1 MTEDR
6 FATEP
11 ALWRSVGRGA
21 ALGLAIGIAI
31 ELIALLGHSETA
43 PVLVLGVPIAVLAL
57 LQLVRASITETPPP
71 DPVTEP
77 RPTVVRTE
85 YFARLRQ
92 LERRLDSASTDP
104 YKFEWSI
111 RPMLAQLAAE
121 RLDHKHG
128 ISFHRESARAREV
141 VGEQLWQIMTTSD
154 TPIQP
159 VNPARLREL
168 VQAISRI

>member
-11 ALWRSVGRGA
+11 ALWRSVGRAA
-21 ALGLAIGIAI
+21 ALGLGIGLVI
-31 ELIALLGHSETA
+31 ELIAVLSHTATA
-43 PVLVLGVPIAVLAL
+43 PVLVLGAPVAVLAL
-57 LQLVRASITETPPP
+57 LQLVRASITEALPP
-71 DPVTEP
+71 DPGTEP

-85 YFARLRQ
+85 YFSRLRQ
-92 LERRLDSASTDP
+92 LERRLDSACTDP
-104 YKFEWSI
+104 SKYEWSV

-128 ISFHRESARAREV
+128 ISLHRDSARAREV

-154 TPIQP
+154 TPSQP
-159 VNPARLREL
+159 VSPARLREL